1 MNWLQKYT
9 DVSGKLRPIEKN
21 FKIRKKKVL
30 SKNPSKK
37 RCISEN
43 SPQHVWLIVCRMS
56 QDITSYSS
64 LQHSYFSQ
72 PRSKQYVFLVFQFIK
87 CQDCPV
93 LTLFHNNKTYNT
105 TIFLHKVTFWVY
117 LSQTQIEQEIASKT
131 YKHIYDSTK
140 WLALCTLF
148 LKYDGTNKNF
158 V

>member
-1 MNWLQKYT
+1 MKKTLKLERRRSFRRIPLKSVVFQKILHNTSDY
-9 DVSGKLRPIEKN
+9 
-21 FKIRKKKVL
+21 
-30 SKNPSKK
+30 
-37 RCISEN
+37 
-43 SPQHVWLIVCRMS
+43 VCRMS

-72 PRSKQYVFLVFQFIK
+72 PRCKQYVFLVFQFIK

-131 YKHIYDSTK
+131 YKHL
-140 WLALCTLF
+140 WLNQMACSLYSVA
-148 LKYDGTNKNF
+148 KIWWYK
-158 V
+158 